1 MAPLP
6 ARFRSLLPSS
16 RDIIGR
22 IPMSF
27 EAAYSD
33 IGRLDLLSYRDT
45 AIHRLDPRA
54 KVVAT
59 MLFAVVVVSFP
70 KYEVLSL
77 LPFFL
82 FPVLIAALGD
92 IPADFI
98 ARKVIAVSPFAV
110 FVGIFNPLF
119 DPSTVTIAPGVSVS
133 AGWVSFASILVKF
146 ALTIS
151 TGLLLIAT
159 TSFPG
164 ICRGLRR
171 LGFPALFVSQLLFLY
186 RYLFVLIE
194 EAIRVVRAREMRSFG
209 KRGAGVGVFVRVVGT
224 LFLRTVERAERI
236 YGAMLARGFRGE
248 VPSMRRETLRPS
260 DAVFLLAA
268 GGFFAL
274 CRFVPVP
281 QTIGRLIRGL
291 AG

>member
-1 MAPLP
+1 
-6 ARFRSLLPSS
+6 
-16 RDIIGR
+16 
-22 IPMSF
+22 MSF
-27 EAAYSD
+27 EASYSG
-33 IGRLDLLSYRDT
+33 IGRLDRLSYRDT
-45 AIHRLDPRA
+45 AVHRLDPRA

-59 MLFAVVVVSFP
+59 MLFAIGVVSFP

-77 LPFFL
+77 LPLFL
-82 FPVLIAALGD
+82 FPILIGALGD
-92 IPADFI
+92 IPAGFI
-98 ARKVIAVSPFAV
+98 AKKVVAVSPFAV
-110 FVGIFNPLF
+110 FIGIFNPIF
-119 DPSTVTIAPGVSVS
+119 DSSTVAIAPGFQIS

-151 TGLLLIAT
+151 AALLLVAT

-171 LGFPALFVSQLLFLY
+171 LGLPVLFVSQLLFLY
-186 RYLFVLIE
+186 RYLFVLVE
-194 EAIRVVRAREMRSFG
+194 EAMRVVRARDMRSFG
-209 KRGAGVGVFVRVVGT
+209 ARGTGVGVLVRIVGT

-248 VPSMRRETLRPS
+248 VPSMRREAMRPS
-260 DAVFLLAA
+260 DASFLLAS
-268 GGFFAL
+268 GCYFAL

-281 QTIGRLIRGL
+281 QMIGRLVRGL

>member
-1 MAPLP
+1 MTL
-6 ARFRSLLPSS
+6 
-16 RDIIGR
+16 
-22 IPMSF
+22 

-33 IGRLDLLSYRDT
+33 IGRLDRLSYLDT
-45 AIHRLDPRA
+45 AVHRLDPRA
-54 KVVAT
+54 KVIAT
-59 MLFAVVVVSFP
+59 MLFVVAVVSFP
-70 KYEVLSL
+70 RYEVLSL

-82 FPVLIAALGD
+82 FPLLVGAFGD
-92 IPADFI
+92 IPAGFI
-98 ARKVIAVSPFAV
+98 ARKVAAVSPFAV
-110 FVGIFNPLF
+110 FVGMFNPLL
-119 DPSTVTIAPGVSVS
+119 DPGIVAVSPGFSVS

-146 ALTIS
+146 ALTVS
-151 TGLLLIAT
+151 AALLLIAT

-186 RYLFVLIE
+186 RYLFVLVE
-194 EAIRVVRAREMRSFG
+194 EAIRVVRARDMRSFG
-209 KRGAGVGVFVRVVGT
+209 RRGTGARVFVRIVGT

-248 VPSMRRETLRPS
+248 GPSMRPETLRPA
-260 DAVFLLAA
+260 DAVFVLSSAA
-268 GGFFAL
+268 WFAL

-281 QTIGRLIRGL
+281 QAIGRLVRGL

>member
-1 MAPLP
+1 MGGPGA
-6 ARFRSLLPSS
+6 A
-16 RDIIGR
+16 GKEVGV
-22 IPMSF
+22 SF
-27 EAAYSD
+27 EAAYSG
-33 IGRLDLLSYRDT
+33 IGRLDRLSYRDT
-45 AIHRLDPRA
+45 VVHRLDPRA

-59 MLFAVVVVSFP
+59 LLFVVAVVSFP
-70 KYEVLSL
+70 KYEVLAL

-82 FPVLIAALGD
+82 FPVLIGALGD
-92 IPADFI
+92 IPAGFI
-98 ARKVIAVSPFAV
+98 AKKVVAVSPFAV
-110 FVGIFNPLF
+110 FVGILNPLI
-119 DPSTVTIAPGVSVS
+119 DPSTVPIAPGVAVS

-151 TGLLLIAT
+151 AALLLIAT

-171 LGFPALFVSQLLFLY
+171 LGLPALFVSQLLFLY
-186 RYLFVLIE
+186 RYLFILVE
-194 EAIRVVRAREMRSFG
+194 ETVRVVRGRDMRSFG
-209 KRGAGVGVFVRVVGT
+209 KRGTGARVFVRIVGT
-224 LFLRTVERAERI
+224 LFLRTVERAERV

-248 VPSMRRETLRPS
+248 IPSMRREALRPS
-260 DAVFLLAA
+260 DAVFVLAA

-281 QTIGRLIRGL
+281 QLLGSLVRGV

>member
-1 MAPLP
+1 M
-6 ARFRSLLPSS
+6 SL
-16 RDIIGR
+16 
-22 IPMSF
+22 
-27 EAAYSD
+27 EAAYSG
-33 IGRLDLLSYRDT
+33 IGRLDRLSYHDT
-45 AIHRLDPRA
+45 VVHRLDPRA

-59 MLFAVVVVSFP
+59 LLFVVVVVSFP

-82 FPVLIAALGD
+82 FPVLIGALGG
-92 IPADFI
+92 IPAGFI
-98 ARKVIAVSPFAV
+98 AKKVVAVSPFAV
-110 FVGIFNPLF
+110 FVGIFNPLI
-119 DPSTVTIAPGVSVS
+119 DPSTVAITPGVAVS
-133 AGWVSFASILVKF
+133 AGWVSFASILLKF

-151 TGLLLIAT
+151 AALLLIAT

-171 LGFPALFVSQLLFLY
+171 LGLPALFVSQLLFLY
-186 RYLFVLIE
+186 RYLFVLVE
-194 EAIRVVRAREMRSFG
+194 EAMRVVRAREIRSFG
-209 KRGAGVGVFVRVVGT
+209 KGGTGVRVFVRIVGT

-248 VPSMRRETLRPS
+248 IPSMHLEALRLS
-260 DAVFLLAA
+260 DAFFVLAA

-281 QTIGRLIRGL
+281 QRIGSLLQGL

>member
-1 MAPLP
+1 
-6 ARFRSLLPSS
+6 
-16 RDIIGR
+16 
-22 IPMSF
+22 MSF
-27 EAAYSD
+27 EAAYSG
-33 IGRLDLLSYRDT
+33 IGRLDRLSYRDT
-45 AIHRLDPRA
+45 VVHRLDPRA

-59 MLFAVVVVSFP
+59 SLFVIVVVSFP

-82 FPVLIAALGD
+82 FPVLIGALGD
-92 IPADFI
+92 IPAGFI
-98 ARKVIAVSPFAV
+98 AKKVVAVSPFAV

-119 DPSTVTIAPGVSVS
+119 DPSMVVIAPGVAVS

-151 TGLLLIAT
+151 AALLLIAT

-171 LGFPALFVSQLLFLY
+171 LGLPALFVSQLLFLY
-186 RYLFVLIE
+186 RYLFVLVE
-194 EAIRVVRAREMRSFG
+194 EAMRVVHARDMRSFG
-209 KRGAGVGVFVRVVGT
+209 KRGTGVRVFVRIAGT

-236 YGAMLARGFRGE
+236 YGAMLARGFRGDL
-248 VPSMRRETLRPS
+248 PSMRREALRPS
-260 DAVFLLAA
+260 DAVFVLAA

-281 QTIGRLIRGL
+281 QAIGRLVRGFT
-291 AG
+291 G